1 MIADVEFNKKLKLII
16 TELYIRGR
24 KINISRS
31 FFIAPKNIKLNEIP
45 NEIKLQQISVSQSP
59 DINFKDF
66 MKIWKYYFKEMC
78 SLLMNNTTLLSDNW
92 LRFRKNLP

>member
-24 KINISRS
+24 KINISQS
-31 FFIAPKNIKLNEIP
+31 FFIAPKNIKLNATYYFIMEIP
-45 NEIKLQQISVSQSP
+45 NERKLQQISVSQSP

-66 MKIWKYYFKEMC
+66 MKI
-78 SLLMNNTTLLSDNW
+78 
-92 LRFRKNLP
+92 